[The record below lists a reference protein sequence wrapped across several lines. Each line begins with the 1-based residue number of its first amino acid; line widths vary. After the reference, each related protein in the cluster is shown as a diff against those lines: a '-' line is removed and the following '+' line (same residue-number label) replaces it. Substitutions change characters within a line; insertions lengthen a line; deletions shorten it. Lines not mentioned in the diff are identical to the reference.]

1 MFRFKL
7 EPDIPLLTVTRSG
20 IWSPETV
27 MAYEPA
33 LRRELAALHEH
44 GAYTAFI
51 IDIRST
57 EAQPSVV
64 ADGLRAMVVRLGA
77 LRATRTAIVASSG
90 IAKLQAAR
98 VADGDS
104 RVFTSIVLARDWV
117 MRRGERVPAGIVH
130 DEPSEA
136 TAEGRT
142 VHVQGPSDVEVSL
155 TPGAALE
162 TAKRIEHAAIDALL
176 TEAPVPKIAP
186 LV

>member
-1 MFRFKL
+1 MFHFKL

-20 IWSPETV
+20 LWLPETV
-27 MAYEPA
+27 VAYELA

-44 GAYTAFI
+44 GEYTAFI

-57 EAQPSVV
+57 GAQPRAV
-64 ADGLRAMVVRLGA
+64 ADRLRAMVARLGT

-117 MRRGERVPAGIVH
+117 MRRGEQVPADIVH
-130 DEPSEA
+130 DEPSDA

-176 TEAPVPKIAP
+176 ATAPVTKIAP
-186 LV
+186 PV